1 VTDADCSTEE
11 RARNRTASAR
21 WDGRTALAA
30 WHDRTAFAQWDE
42 ESKRGLL
49 EILSE
54 EVWDIEEELA
64 RVKETRALLMT
75 SLQGNAAHRT
85 G

>member
-1 VTDADCSTEE
+1 VTDADYSPEE
-11 RARNRTASAR
+11 RVR
-21 WDGRTALAA
+21 GRTATPRWAGRPAVAA
-30 WHDRTAFAQWDE
+30 WDDRTAFAQWDD

-75 SLQGNAAHRT
+75 SLQGNVAHRA